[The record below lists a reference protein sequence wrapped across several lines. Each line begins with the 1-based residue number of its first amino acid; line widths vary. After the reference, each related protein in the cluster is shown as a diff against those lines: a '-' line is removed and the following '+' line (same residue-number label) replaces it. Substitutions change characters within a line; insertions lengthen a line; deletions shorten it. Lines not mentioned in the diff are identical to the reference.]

1 MDNVCECSRV
11 RDEHIICEWVCV
23 CVCVCSHSESLALIF
38 AVFLLY
44 YSFCSLDVLVARS
57 YDSMCLRTMF
67 FRYCSLDSI
76 KTVSAFHPP
85 TRLSAV
91 YSCP

>member
-1 MDNVCECSRV
+1 MLQQYSLFVINAFSFFGALLDCELVDNVCECSRV

-44 YSFCSLDVLVARS
+44 YSFCSLVVMVA
-57 YDSMCLRTMF
+57 
-67 FRYCSLDSI
+67 
-76 KTVSAFHPP
+76 
-85 TRLSAV
+85 
-91 YSCP
+91 